1 MTEVI
6 GVVAALATTGKNM
19 KEVKIL
25 AGQAYGNI
33 SLKRARMY
41 QIIKEVKVGKM
52 TADQRHSNMKKNK
65 PREDNFTAVAAAVD
79 EGRRQTV

>member
-1 MTEVI
+1 LLLPLPRLE
-6 GVVAALATTGKNM
+6 KNM

-41 QIIKEVKVGKM
+41 QI
-52 TADQRHSNMKKNK
+52 
-65 PREDNFTAVAAAVD
+65 TAVAAAVD